1 MRILAADPS
10 SAISAA
16 VRGWDHPISR
26 EALIMMDQYDLSH
39 AVAAGG
45 KRVKGHPGRPGV
57 EAQPERVGDA
67 GGRTPAE
74 VRAILEAARRGEFT

>member
-45 KRVKGHPGRPGV
+45 KRVKGHPGRPV
-57 EAQPERVGDA
+57 ADVQPTRIGDA

-74 VRAILEAARRGEFT
+74 VRAILAAARRGELT